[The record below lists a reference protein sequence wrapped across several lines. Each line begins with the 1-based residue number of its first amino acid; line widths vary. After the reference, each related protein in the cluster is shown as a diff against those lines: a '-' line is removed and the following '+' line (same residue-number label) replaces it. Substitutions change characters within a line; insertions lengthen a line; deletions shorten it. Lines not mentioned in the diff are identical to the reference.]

1 MASGL
6 IDPQQI
12 SVAALVVAALLFFR
26 LLPLRLG
33 QGESRWIDTGV
44 VVFGLLLFGSGL
56 LLLCSV
62 ISSVLV
68 LFVYSRRRPAGR
80 KTWVSEHAA
89 ATLVQVVAI
98 QLAGVGGSLLR
109 EVGNAGDDLVLARA
123 TAVGLVYWTVTEF
136 GYRVVAGF
144 GEAKQIKA
152 RLRMPLAEAV
162 VLAQVVHIS
171 LAAAAL
177 RALGTLGAFS
187 PLFSM
192 LLAAVL
198 HYGLVLYMRMQ
209 AAYAQT
215 IRAVS
220 AAISMALGEREE
232 EPVILADLCVRVA
245 RKAGCRG
252 KVLKYLNE
260 AALMSRIGM
269 LSYSADRREGAESC
283 HPTGLS
289 FLEHSARAV
298 VKIPY
303 LSGAARV
310 LDSSL
315 AVGDSE
321 EFKIANQILR
331 ACVLYECARQMT
343 DCPEAA
349 LDFTRQECEGCSA
362 RVLRALAEAVAV
374 G

>member
-1 MASGL
+1 MESGL
-6 IDPQQI
+6 IGPQQL
-12 SVAALVVAALLFFR
+12 SAAALVVAALVFFR
-26 LLPLRLG
+26 LLPLRLS

-62 ISSVLV
+62 ISSALV
-68 LFVYSRRRPAGR
+68 SFVYSRRTLASR
-80 KTWVSEHAA
+80 KAWVAEHAA
-89 ATLVQVVAI
+89 ALLVQVAAI
-98 QLAGVGGSLLR
+98 QLAGIGGSLLR
-109 EVGNAGDDLVLARA
+109 EAGTAGDDLVLARA
-123 TAVGLVYWTVTEF
+123 TAVGLVYWTFTEF
-136 GYRVVAGF
+136 GYRVLAGF
-144 GEAKQIKA
+144 GDVEQIKT

-177 RALGTLGAFS
+177 RALGTLGVFS
-187 PLFSM
+187 PLFSL

-232 EPVILADLCVRVA
+232 EPAILADLCVRVA
-245 RKAGCRG
+245 RKVGCRG

-269 LSYSADRREGAESC
+269 LSYSADTREGSESS
-283 HPTGLS
+283 HRTGLP

-303 LSGAARV
+303 LSGAAQV
-310 LDSSL
+310 LDPSL
-315 AVGDSE
+315 AAGDVE
-321 EFKIANQILR
+321 EFKSANQVLR
-331 ACVLYECARQMT
+331 ACVLYEYARQMT
-343 DCPEAA
+343 DRAEAA
-349 LDFTRQECEGCSA
+349 LDFTRQECEGCSE
-362 RVLRALAEAVAV
+362 RVLRALAEAVAAR
-374 G
+374 